1 MNRSEFQRPHGHLLP
16 GRTIAHLP
24 PVVADQQADL
34 FRRLALRRRMPGDEL
49 FEPGPEL
56 PGIAARIGLGNKSR
70 QLLAEKQPE
79 LVKRE

>member
-1 MNRSEFQRPHGHLLP
+1 MSRHIGSF
-16 GRTIAHLP
+16 
-24 PVVADQQADL
+24 
-34 FRRLALRRRMPGDEL
+34 LRRRMPGDEL